1 LITTLFYRLDDDAE
15 GIGRV
20 RRSID
25 ASGSLPFVQRELCL
39 LVRLSKE
46 NLIDFITE
54 QYNSSLQIIMLAG
67 ACIVWTT
74 ALMMMNTH
82 TDTNTALD
90 KVTVTDLY
98 RYAVKGLGADAVEQV
113 TICQQGETFPD
124 DRRFALMKT
133 SKMEEFWAPPVH
145 SQGASTSTSQ
155 EWVHKENFL
164 CAFTAPALMAGF
176 QTSYKIVSAEPH
188 MSRCLPSDAP
198 IVSSSASSSTSNTQR
213 LLEIHNR
220 STGQHLLGPVDLA
233 TEEGRQALAS
243 FLSAQS
249 GQDVTCVSAGSE
261 SNNSKSNS
269 YTAVAAPQ
277 TPTHTHQFGN
287 TGSGVKVRGDTRTLH
302 IVNLNTIRALS
313 EKIGVELNPYRFRPN
328 IVIDGPPA
336 WSEFAWVGKNLVV
349 MDKSDTSDGSGK
361 PTGMRLAVIQKTVRC
376 EATHV
381 DPTDPADPYPEIV
394 KLLVKH
400 FPEHGPFLGVYAVVD
415 EPGSLALGQE
425 FKVVD

>member
-1 LITTLFYRLDDDAE
+1 
-15 GIGRV
+15 
-20 RRSID
+20 
-25 ASGSLPFVQRELCL
+25 
-39 LVRLSKE
+39 
-46 NLIDFITE
+46 
-54 QYNSSLQIIMLAG
+54 MLAG
-67 ACIVWTT
+67 FCIVWIT

-82 TDTNTALD
+82 TDTNTAMD

-98 RYAVKGLGADAVEQV
+98 RYAVKGLGADSVEQV

-133 SKMEEFWAPPVH
+133 SKMEEFWAPPVQPEEGA
-145 SQGASTSTSQ
+145 SISASTSNAKQ

-188 MSRCLPSDAP
+188 ISRCLPSDAP
-198 IVSSSASSSTSNTQR
+198 IVSSSASSSSDSPTQR
-213 LLEIHNR
+213 LLEIYNR

-233 TEEGRQALAS
+233 TEEGRQALAL

-261 SNNSKSNS
+261 SNEADAN
-269 YTAVAAPQ
+269 TAIATPQ
-277 TPTHTHQFGN
+277 APTHTHQFGN

-302 IVNLNTIRALS
+302 IVNLNTVRALS

-336 WSEFAWVGKNLVV
+336 WSEFGWVGKNLVV
-349 MDKSDTSDGSGK
+349 MDSSDTSDGSGK
-361 PTGMRLAVIQKTVRC
+361 LTGMKLAVIQKTVRC

-415 EPGSLALGQE
+415 QAGSLALGQE

>member
-1 LITTLFYRLDDDAE
+1 M
-15 GIGRV
+15 
-20 RRSID
+20 
-25 ASGSLPFVQRELCL
+25 
-39 LVRLSKE
+39 LSV
-46 NLIDFITE
+46 LTDT
-54 QYNSSLQIIMLAG
+54 S
-67 ACIVWTT
+67 TT
-74 ALMMMNTH
+74 AM
-82 TDTNTALD
+82 D

-98 RYAVKGLGADAVEQV
+98 RFAVKGLGADSVEQV

-133 SKMEEFWAPPVH
+133 SKLEEYWAPPV
-145 SQGASTSTSQ
+145 QPPQEGTSTSTSQ

-164 CAFTAPALMAGF
+164 CAYTAPTLMAGF
-176 QTSYKIVSAEPH
+176 LTSYKIVSAEPH

-198 IVSSSASSSTSNTQR
+198 VPSSSDNASTTQR

-233 TEEGRQALAS
+233 KEEGREALAS

-249 GQDVTCVSAGSE
+249 GQDVTCVSVGSE
-261 SNNSKSNS
+261 SNDSK
-269 YTAVAAPQ
+269 TKTVAHP
-277 TPTHTHQFGN
+277 TPHTHQFGN
-287 TGSGVKVRGDTRTLH
+287 THLGVKVRGDTRTLH
-302 IVNLNTIRALS
+302 IVNLATIRDLS

-336 WSEFAWVGKNLVV
+336 WSEFGWVGKNLVV
-349 MDKSDTSDGSGK
+349 MDSRDGK
-361 PTGMRLAVIQKTVRC
+361 PTGMKLAVIQKTVRC

-381 DPTDPADPYPEIV
+381 DPTDPEDPYPEIV
-394 KLLVKH
+394 KLLIKH
-400 FPEHGPFLGVYAVVD
+400 FPKHGPFLGVYAVVD

>member
-1 LITTLFYRLDDDAE
+1 
-15 GIGRV
+15 
-20 RRSID
+20 
-25 ASGSLPFVQRELCL
+25 
-39 LVRLSKE
+39 
-46 NLIDFITE
+46 
-54 QYNSSLQIIMLAG
+54 MLAG
-67 ACIVWTT
+67 SSCIIVWIT
-74 ALMMMNTH
+74 ALMMTNTN
-82 TDTNTALD
+82 TDTSTE
-90 KVTVTDLY
+90 VTVTDLY

-113 TICQQGETFPD
+113 TICQAGETFPD

-133 SKMEEFWAPPVH
+133 SKLEEFWTQPQQQP
-145 SQGASTSTSQ
+145 QDASLPRAKE

-176 QTSYKIVSAEPH
+176 QSSYKIVSAEPLI
-188 MSRCLPSDAP
+188 SRCLPSDAA
-198 IVSSSASSSTSNTQR
+198 IVSSTPSSTQR
-213 LLEIHNR
+213 LLELHNR

-233 TEEGRQALAS
+233 TYEGRQALAL

-249 GQDVTCVSAGSE
+249 GEDVTCVAAGSV
-261 SNNSKSNS
+261 SNNANSN
-269 YTAVAAPQ
+269 TVAATPPQ
-277 TPTHTHQFGN
+277 SHTHQFGN

-336 WSEFAWVGKNLVV
+336 WSEFDWVGKNLVV
-349 MDKSDTSDGSGK
+349 MDNSDGDGK
-361 PTGMRLAVIQKTVRC
+361 PTGMKLAVIQKTVRC

-394 KLLVKH
+394 KLLIKH

-415 EPGSLALGQE
+415 QPGSLALGQE